1 MDQGFKRYEPKGL
14 FWKWPHPASLMSY
27 NENSWGKRYI
37 LMLHRCLLAQTG
49 GNWLKLAKTKW
60 LGIKKLRKTN
70 NFLHFYF
77 IDNSNRSK
85 LLSYLSLHSS
95 VVSVLAFKS
104 KGPGFKPP
112 LSHDFFLF
120 ISGIW
125 RSWVQTPLEFTSI
138 FPSWYSNIIT
148 IYDFFTL
155 L

>member
-14 FWKWPHPASLMSY
+14 FWKWPHDTSFMSY
-27 NENSWGKRYI
+27 NEKSWLKGYT
-37 LMLHRCLLAQTG
+37 LMLHRWKLAEVG

-70 NFLHFYF
+70 NFRHFYF
-77 IDNSNRSK
+77 IDSSNCSK
-85 LLSYLSLHSS
+85 HLSCLSLHSS

-120 ISGIW
+120 INGIW
-125 RSWVQTPLEFTSI
+125 GSWVQTPLEFTSI
-138 FPSWYSNIIT
+138 FPSWYSNIIP